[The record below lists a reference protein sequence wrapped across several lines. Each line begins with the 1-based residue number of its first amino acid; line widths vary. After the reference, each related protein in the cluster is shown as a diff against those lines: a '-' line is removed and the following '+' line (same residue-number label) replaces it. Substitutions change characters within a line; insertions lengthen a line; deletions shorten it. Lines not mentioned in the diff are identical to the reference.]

1 MPAGPPPSTTT
12 SYSPATGTFRSG
24 SVTYAM
30 AGAELYR
37 LAAARRNCQPLEW
50 IAVNKPAKPAETEAP
65 PERPGKVRAFWNWL
79 TRTSAPRDAVPLSPS
94 DLRLTRATFR
104 EALAGAGGEASARQ
118 RVATLVGLY
127 RTLNDDGRRSFL
139 GLLAEEFGPDELTVN
154 GAIQAYLDAPAAD
167 RRRAESKLRLALA
180 SPRIRIVKQF
190 NLLPDGV
197 KFLVDLR
204 ADVLRYLDGHPALEV
219 LDEELSSLLSSWFDI
234 GNLELRRI
242 SWSSP
247 AALLEK
253 LIAYEAVHEI
263 RSWTDLRNR
272 LDSDRRCYAFF
283 HPRMPDEPL
292 IFVEIALV
300 KDMADNIHTLLD
312 ESAPAFDPH
321 AAQAAIFYSISNTQA
336 GLKGVSFGGF
346 LIKRVAEMLA
356 ADFPRLKT
364 FATLSPVPGFRRWL
378 DAQARRKS
386 ADFFGRQE
394 RERLCEE
401 AEAKD
406 PHEALAQLL
415 LRGFAAEAHPPES
428 LKPTLL
434 RLCAHYLAEA
444 KDGPREDARPA
455 DPVARFHLGN
465 GARLERLNWLAD
477 TSPRGIKQ
485 SAGMMVNYLYK
496 LDEIEANHE
505 AFERDGRIAM
515 ADAVKRLLRKPA

>member
-1 MPAGPPPSTTT
+1 M
-12 SYSPATGTFRSG
+12 
-24 SVTYAM
+24 
-30 AGAELYR
+30 
-37 LAAARRNCQPLEW
+37 
-50 IAVNKPAKPAETEAP
+50 NKPAKPVETEAQND
-65 PERPGKVRAFWNWL
+65 RLGRVRAFWNWL
-79 TRTSAPRDAVPLSPS
+79 TRTGEPRAAQPLSAS

-104 EALAGAGGEASARQ
+104 DALAGTGGEASARQ
-118 RVATLVGLY
+118 RIATLATLY
-127 RTLNDDGRRSFL
+127 RTLNDEGRRSFL
-139 GLLAEEFGPDELTVN
+139 GLLAEEFGPDEMSVN
-154 GAIQAYLDAPAAD
+154 RAIQAYLDAQGPG
-167 RRRAESKLRLALA
+167 RRAAESELRLALG

-190 NLLPDGV
+190 NLLPEGV
-197 KFLVDLR
+197 KFLVDVR
-204 ADVLRYLDGHPALEV
+204 ADVLRYLADAPQLEV
-219 LDEELSSLLSSWFDI
+219 LDEELSSLFASWFDI

-300 KDMADNIHTLLD
+300 KDMADNIHGLLD

-346 LIKRVAEMLA
+346 LIKRVADMLA
-356 ADFPRLKT
+356 ADFPKLKV

-378 DAQARRKS
+378 DAEAKRKTP
-386 ADFFGRQE
+386 DFFGKQE
-394 RERLCEE
+394 RDRLCEE
-401 AEAKD
+401 ADAKD

-415 LRGFAAEAHPPES
+415 LRGFASEAHPPES
-428 LKPTLL
+428 VKATLM
-434 RLCAHYLAEA
+434 RLCAHYLVEA
-444 KDGPREDARPA
+444 KEGGDRDQPDTDKRPL

-465 GARLERLNWLAD
+465 GARLERINWLAD

-485 SAGMMVNYLYK
+485 SAGLMVNYLYK
-496 LDEIEANHE
+496 LDEIEDNHE
-505 AFERDGRIAM
+505 AFEREGRVVI
-515 ADAVKRLLRKPA
+515 ADAVKRLLRKPS

>member
-1 MPAGPPPSTTT
+1 MNRP
-12 SYSPATGTFRSG
+12 
-24 SVTYAM
+24 
-30 AGAELYR
+30 E
-37 LAAARRNCQPLEW
+37 
-50 IAVNKPAKPAETEAP
+50 KPAETEALN
-65 PERPGKVRAFWNWL
+65 ERPGRVRAFWHWL
-79 TRTSAPRDAVPLSPS
+79 TRTGEPRGAQPLSAA
-94 DLRLTRATFR
+94 DLRLARGTFR
-104 EALAGAGGEASARQ
+104 EALAGAGGEASARA
-118 RVATLVGLY
+118 RVATLAGLY
-127 RTLNDDGRRSFL
+127 RGLNDEGRRSFL
-139 GLLAEEFGPDELTVN
+139 GVLAEEFGPDELAVN
-154 GAIQAYLDAPAAD
+154 RAIQAYLDADGPG
-167 RRRAESKLRLALA
+167 RRQAESQLRLALG

-204 ADVLRYLDGHPALEV
+204 ADVLRYLREAPQLEV
-219 LDEELSSLLSSWFDI
+219 LDEELSSLLASWFDI

-242 SWSSP
+242 SWASP

-263 RSWTDLRNR
+263 RSWADLRNR

-300 KDMADNIHTLLD
+300 KEMADNIHHLLD
-312 ESAPAFDPH
+312 EAAPAFDPH
-321 AAQAAIFYSISNTQA
+321 AAQAAIFYSISNTQT

-356 ADFPRLKT
+356 ADFPKLKV

-378 DAQARRKS
+378 DAEAKRKS

-394 RERLCEE
+394 RERLCE
-401 AEAKD
+401 AADVKD

-428 LKPTLL
+428 VRPTLM
-434 RLCAHYLAEA
+434 RLCAHYLVEA
-444 KDGPREDARPA
+444 KEGERPL

-465 GARLERLNWLAD
+465 GARLERVNWLAD

-485 SAGMMVNYLYK
+485 AAGLMVNYLYK
-496 LDEIEANHE
+496 LDEIEENHE

-515 ADAVKRLLRKPA
+515 ADAVKRLLRRPA

>member
-1 MPAGPPPSTTT
+1 
-12 SYSPATGTFRSG
+12 
-24 SVTYAM
+24 
-30 AGAELYR
+30 
-37 LAAARRNCQPLEW
+37 
-50 IAVNKPAKPAETEAP
+50 VNKPLKPAETENGND
-65 PERPGKVRAFWNWL
+65 RPGRVRAFWNWL
-79 TRTSAPRDAVPLSPS
+79 TRTGEARGAQPLSAS

-104 EALAGAGGEASARQ
+104 ETLAGAGGEASARA
-118 RVATLVGLY
+118 RVATLATLY
-127 RTLNDDGRRSFL
+127 RGLNDDGRKLFL
-139 GLLAEEFGPDELTVN
+139 GLLTEEFGPDELAVN
-154 GAIQAYLDAPAAD
+154 RAIQTYLDADGAA
-167 RRRAESKLRLALA
+167 RRQAESQLRLALG

-204 ADVLRYLDGHPALEV
+204 ADVLRYLKEAPQLEV

-263 RSWTDLRNR
+263 RSWNDLRNR

-300 KDMADNIHTLLD
+300 KDMADNIHSLLD

-321 AAQAAIFYSISNTQA
+321 AAQAAIFYSISNTQV

-346 LIKRVAEMLA
+346 LIKRVAEMLS
-356 ADFPRLKT
+356 ADFPKLKI

-378 DAQARRKS
+378 DAEAKRK
-386 ADFFGRQE
+386 APEFFGRHE
-394 RERLCEE
+394 RERLCE
-401 AEAKD
+401 AADAKD

-428 LKPTLL
+428 VKVTLM
-434 RLCAHYLAEA
+434 RLCAHYLVDA
-444 KDGPREDARPA
+444 KEPGGQTESGERPL

-465 GARLERLNWLAD
+465 GARLERVNWLAD

-485 SAGMMVNYLYK
+485 AAGLMVNYVYK
-496 LDEIEANHE
+496 LDEIEDNHE
-505 AFERDGRIAM
+505 AFEREGRIVI

>member
-1 MPAGPPPSTTT
+1 M
-12 SYSPATGTFRSG
+12 
-24 SVTYAM
+24 
-30 AGAELYR
+30 
-37 LAAARRNCQPLEW
+37 
-50 IAVNKPAKPAETEAP
+50 NKPAKPAETETRN
-65 PERPGKVRAFWNWL
+65 ERLGRVRAFWSWL
-79 TRTSAPRDAVPLSPS
+79 RRPGEPRGAVPLSAS
-94 DLRLTRATFR
+94 DLRLTRTTFR
-104 EALAGAGGEASARQ
+104 DALAGAGGEASARQ
-118 RVATLVGLY
+118 RVATLAALY
-127 RTLNDDGRRSFL
+127 RGLNDAGRKSFL
-139 GLLAEEFGPDELTVN
+139 GLLAEEFGPEELAVN
-154 GAIQAYLDAPAAD
+154 RAIQAYLDADGPA
-167 RRRAESKLRLALA
+167 RRQAESQLRLALG

-204 ADVLRYLDGHPALEV
+204 ADVLRYLGEAPALEV
-219 LDEELSSLLSSWFDI
+219 LEEELSSLLSSWFDI

-242 SWSSP
+242 GWSSP

-300 KDMADNIHTLLD
+300 KDLAENIHGLLD

-346 LIKRVAEMLA
+346 LIKRVAGMLA
-356 ADFPRLKT
+356 ADFPKLRM

-378 DAQARRKS
+378 DAEAKRKTP
-386 ADFFGRQE
+386 DFFGRQE
-394 RERLCEE
+394 RDRLCE
-401 AEAKD
+401 AAGTRD

-415 LRGFAAEAHPPES
+415 LRGFAAEAQPPEAV
-428 LKPTLL
+428 KPALM
-434 RLCAHYLAEA
+434 RLCAHYLVEA
-444 KDGPREDARPA
+444 KAGAGAHARPL

-465 GARLERLNWLAD
+465 GARLERVNWLAD
-477 TSPRGIKQ
+477 TSARGIKE
-485 SAGMMVNYLYK
+485 SAGLMVNYLYK
-496 LDEIEANHE
+496 LDDIEENHE
-505 AFERDGRIAM
+505 AFEREGRIVM